1 MSEDRIEAFYI
12 KQAMARRE
20 ANKGN
25 LREIYCCTICK
36 RVQAPTEG
44 RNIRCKFCKAPLLQ
58 SLERITDLR
67 RSVKRHYDDPKAIE
81 YIQSKIILIRS
92 MRAQYA
98 DLNKFGKKDRG
109 EYVRRKKEQR
119 TVEEIMR
126 KTKEVKMVFKVIDPE
141 GQVYKLQ
148 LDNKKDI
155 EAMYKQAGKIRGKVE
170 YQGTV
175 REVAVMESIRKVII
189 DVKKA
194 AKKE

>member
-1 MSEDRIEAFYI
+1 LSEDRIEAFYI

-20 ANKGN
+20 AQKDTS
-25 LREIYCCTICK
+25 REIYCCTICK
-36 RVQAPTEG
+36 RVQAPTEE

-67 RSVKRHYDDPKAIE
+67 RTVKRHYKDPKAIE
-81 YIQSKIILIRS
+81 YIQKKIILIRS
-92 MRAQYA
+92 LRAQYA
-98 DLNKFGKKDRG
+98 EVNKFGRKEKSN
-109 EYVRRKKEQR
+109 YVSRKKEQR
-119 TVEEIMR
+119 TVEEIM
-126 KTKEVKMVFKVIDPE
+126 KKMKEVKMVFKVIDPE

-155 EAMYKQAGKIRGKVE
+155 EAMYNQAGKIRGKVE

-189 DVKKA
+189 DVKEA